1 MACAVTAALTAAAS
15 VCADMAHTRSSANFA
30 AEAKSALTCN
40 NGVVVVNA
48 VAPIFVSMASK
59 GHSVKNAAVAQYVLM
74 ENSGTIAVSVAVMGS
89 VNTTN
94 LPTAVHCA

>member
-1 MACAVTAALTAAAS
+1 MACAVTAALTAAAR
-15 VCADMAHTRSSANFA
+15 VGANITHTRNYAKFA
-30 AEAKSALTCN
+30 AEAKSALTCD

-59 GHSVKNAAVAQYVLM
+59 GHSVKNAAAAQYVLM
-74 ENSGTIAVSVAVMGS
+74 EKSGTISVFVAVMGS

>member
-1 MACAVTAALTAAAS
+1 MACAVTAALTAAAR
-15 VCADMAHTRSSANFA
+15 VCANMAHTRNYAKFA
-30 AEAKSALTCN
+30 AEAKSALTCD

-59 GHSVKNAAVAQYVLM
+59 GHSVKNAAAAQYVLM
-74 ENSGTIAVSVAVMGS
+74 EKSGTIAVSVAVMGS